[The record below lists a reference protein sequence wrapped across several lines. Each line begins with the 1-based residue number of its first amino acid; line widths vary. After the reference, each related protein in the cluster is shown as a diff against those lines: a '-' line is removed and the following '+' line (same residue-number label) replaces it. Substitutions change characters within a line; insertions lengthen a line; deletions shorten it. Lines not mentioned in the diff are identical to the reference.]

1 DPGTTFADETIAA
14 QRAID
19 ALHDHAVNKIV
30 LLSHIGYPYDRQVLA
45 ALSGVDVVVGGDSHT
60 LLGPDSL
67 ATYGVGTPRGAYA
80 ETLVNRDGDAVCVV
94 QAGEYAQVVGELKVS
109 FDAEGRVTACAG
121 TPHVL
126 IGDDFMI
133 DDKPVSTAD
142 RDAFKADIAASGFL
156 RITAPDPDATT
167 VLQPYKESVA
177 IYKETVVATAPLELC
192 SRRVPGGPGS
202 VDYGRSSAACNAEGS
217 VNVRGGDIQQWVA

>member
-1 DPGTTFADETIAA
+1 
-14 QRAID
+14 
-19 ALHDHAVNKIV
+19 
-30 LLSHIGYPYDRQVLA
+30 
-45 ALSGVDVVVGGDSHT
+45 
-60 LLGPDSL
+60 
-67 ATYGVGTPRGAYA
+67 
-80 ETLVNRDGDAVCVV
+80 
-94 QAGEYAQVVGELKVS
+94 
-109 FDAEGRVTACAG
+109 
-121 TPHVL
+121 
-126 IGDDFMI
+126 I

-217 VNVRGGDIQQWVA
+217 VNVRGGDIQQWVAQAYVDVANRQYGGADFSLQSGGGVRIPLQGEVTAANL